1 MRNPSIPINKLH
13 STKQARPLFY
23 SQFQIKLL
31 EERERER
38 EREREKYKYKYKHI
52 YIKYCPNA
60 NIREKQTLNLNL
72 LYLTKVYI
80 KVIERT
86 HMKHNP
92 SIISSG

>member
-38 EREREKYKYKYKHI
+38 ERERNINININIYI

-72 LYLTKVYI
+72 LYLTKIYI